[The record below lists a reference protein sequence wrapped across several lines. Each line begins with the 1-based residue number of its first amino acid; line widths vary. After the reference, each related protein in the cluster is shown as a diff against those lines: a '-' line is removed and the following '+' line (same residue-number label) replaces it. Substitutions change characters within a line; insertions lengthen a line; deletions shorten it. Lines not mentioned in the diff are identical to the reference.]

1 MSLLQETVLD
11 RLWTKYEHRFGH
23 PPPIASATFEEA
35 IAEIRKALDAP
46 AQKPDAAYCHN
57 EISNTGG
64 RPIHAP

>member
-35 IAEIRKALDAP
+35 IAEIRKAR
-46 AQKPDAAYCHN
+46 AAAN
-57 EISNTGG
+57 FSRQTEAFQPPSSLGMK
-64 RPIHAP
+64 